1 MILTDPSAERA
12 LLATICQ
19 YGEDVYIDISDIV
32 SESTFTIDSNKI
44 IFQCLKYVLDKNPKC
59 SIDIGIIYSA
69 AKDLG
74 IDHILQKKDEAL
86 HLKAILDFPAKK
98 ENCITFAAK
107 IKKLEIARK
116 LYHELENTKEKLL
129 EVSGTE
135 SITQIMSIA
144 EDSVF
149 NFASKITDTDNAP
162 SHVANGLEDYIT
174 NLIENPISQV
184 GISTGF
190 PAYDAAI
197 GGGLRK
203 STINVIAARPK
214 TGKTLL
220 ADNMGFYIAN
230 KLKIPVLNLDT
241 EMTKEDHLN
250 RLIAMTTEIEISKIE
265 TGKFTDSSV
274 MIEKVNNTVS
284 ELKNTPLFYK
294 PIPGKPFD
302 EQLSIMKRWLVKEV
316 GLNSDGTA
324 KPCVIFYDYLK
335 LMDSQGM
342 GQDMKEYQ
350 VLGFMMTSLHNFAC
364 KYQLPIVAFVQLNR
378 DGITKETTD
387 TASGSDRIIWLCS
400 NFSIFKR
407 KTDEEIA
414 EDGVSSGNRKLIPVI
429 SRHGPG
435 VEENDYI
442 NCNMKGWCAKITEG
456 KTRIEVANNSGY
468 SIEDNDEFN
477 VKQTKNEE
485 ISFI

>member
-1 MILTDPSAERA
+1 MILSDPSAERA
-12 LLATICQ
+12 LLSTICQ
-19 YGEDVYIDISDIV
+19 YGDEVFLEVNDLISD
-32 SESTFTIDSNKI
+32 STFTVDSNKI
-44 IFQCLKYVLDKNPKC
+44 IYQCLKHVLGQNTKVV
-59 SIDIGIIYSA
+59 IDIGILYSA

-74 IDHILQKKDEAL
+74 LDHILQRKEEVQ
-86 HLKAILDFPAKK
+86 HLKAIFDFPANKA
-98 ENCITFAAK
+98 NAVTFAAK

-116 LYHELENTKEKLL
+116 LYNQLEDTKDKIL
-129 EVSGTE
+129 EVSGQE
-135 SITQIMSIA
+135 SITQILGIA
-144 EDSVF
+144 EDGIF
-149 NFASKITDTDNAP
+149 NFSAQLTDSDGSP
-162 SHVANGLEDYIT
+162 SHVATDLEAYID
-174 NLIENPISQV
+174 NLINNPIKQV

-190 PAYDAAI
+190 PVYDAAI

-230 KLKIPVLNLDT
+230 KLGIPVLNLDT

-250 RLIAMTTEIEISKIE
+250 RLIAMITEIEISKIE
-265 TGKFTDSSV
+265 TGKFTESTVLTD
-274 MIEKVNNTVS
+274 KVNKAVE
-284 ELKNTPLFYK
+284 ELKKTPLFYK

-316 GLNSDGTA
+316 GLNTDGTA
-324 KPCVIFYDYLK
+324 KPCVVFYDYLK
-335 LMDSQGM
+335 LMDSQGI

-364 KYQLPIVAFVQLNR
+364 KYQIPIVAFIQLNR

-400 NFSIFKR
+400 NFTIFKR
-407 KTDEEIA
+407 KSDEEIA
-414 EDGVSSGNRKLIPVI
+414 EDGTESGNRKLIPVI

-435 VEENDYI
+435 IEDNDYI
-442 NCNMKGWCAKITEG
+442 NCHMKGWCAKIIEG
-456 KTRIEVANNSGY
+456 KTRIEIMNNGGDLTQNDNQFG
-468 SIEDNDEFN
+468 IQQTED
-477 VKQTKNEE
+477 EE
-485 ISFI
+485 IDFI